1 MRREPLSLCLDARGN
16 AVSNRKYA
24 AVGLRFTCGQA
35 KNAFPA
41 PGIEPSFQSLGR
53 RNPRP
58 QEPFPETN
66 LLSGAG
72 SNGRASLRPKPAND
86 GREGE

>member
-1 MRREPLSLCLDARGN
+1 
-16 AVSNRKYA
+16 VSNRKYA
-24 AVGLRFTCGQA
+24 AVGLLFACGQA

-41 PGIEPSFQSLGR
+41 PAIEPSFQSLGR
-53 RNPRP
+53 RIPRP

-72 SNGRASLRPKPAND
+72 RDGRASLRPKSAND
-86 GREGE
+86 GREGK

>member
-1 MRREPLSLCLDARGN
+1 MQRKPLSLCLDASGDT
-16 AVSNRKYA
+16 VSNRKYA
-24 AVGLRFTCGQA
+24 AVGLHFACGQA
-35 KNAFPA
+35 KDAFPA

-53 RNPRP
+53 RIPKP

-72 SNGRASLRPKPAND
+72 SNGRVSLRPNPADD

>member
-1 MRREPLSLCLDARGN
+1 MQREPLSLCLDACWN

-24 AVGLRFTCGQA
+24 AVGLLFACGQA
-35 KNAFPA
+35 KNTFPA
-41 PGIEPSFQSLGR
+41 PVIEPSFQSLGR
-53 RNPRP
+53 RIPRP

-72 SNGRASLRPKPAND
+72 SNGRASLRPKSAND
-86 GREGE
+86 GRGGE